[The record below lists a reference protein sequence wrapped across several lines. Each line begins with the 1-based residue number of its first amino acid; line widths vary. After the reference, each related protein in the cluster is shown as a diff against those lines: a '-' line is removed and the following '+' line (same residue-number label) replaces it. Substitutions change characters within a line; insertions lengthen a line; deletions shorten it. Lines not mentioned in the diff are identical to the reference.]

1 MQEAGQRVG
10 EVREGGDEDEGIKA
24 GEPEVGTV
32 FLETHIRLLHRCE
45 ISNVSIPTQ
54 TFNKESSQLDI
65 CARFVCKMKTS
76 LLCSYTLPRGKSHL

>member
-1 MQEAGQRVG
+1 MRKRVQLTG
-10 EVREGGDEDEGIKA
+10 GDCKRPVKGWARSGREEDEDEGIKA

-54 TFNKESSQLDI
+54 TFNKESSQLI
-65 CARFVCKMKTS
+65 FS
-76 LLCSYTLPRGKSHL
+76 WIIS

>member
-1 MQEAGQRVG
+1 MTGGDCKRPVKG
-10 EVREGGDEDEGIKA
+10 WDEVREGGDEDEGIKA

-54 TFNKESSQLDI
+54 TFNKESSQLI
-65 CARFVCKMKTS
+65 FSWMIS
-76 LLCSYTLPRGKSHL
+76 